1 MGAIDW
7 LARAREL
14 LTPPPTPTDE
24 TDETPLSSVL
34 SVRGKAVCEISAA
47 GSVIERSEDRVAV
60 AGPRACNTQQ
70 AVSLHAAAPM
80 GAQYATADSTSSIP
94 DAPVLWH
101 ATEGATDAQPM
112 QPATPAMTDAQMG
125 LFDKRVAR
133 SIWLGY
139 ADAQG
144 RAERL
149 LRRDRSG
156 DHRGLCPECTHAR
169 PGWRCA
175 KGEAFLADQLQACP
189 LFKEH

>member
-1 MGAIDW
+1 MGLRDRYIEA
-7 LARAREL
+7 LVARC
-14 LTPPPTPTDE
+14 T
-24 TDETPLSSVL
+24 
-34 SVRGKAVCEISAA
+34 
-47 GSVIERSEDRVAV
+47 V
-60 AGPRACNTQQ
+60 AGPRVCNTQPT
-70 AVSLHAAAPM
+70 SLPLRVETPIGVQH
-80 GAQYATADSTSSIP
+80 ATADPTPSIP
-94 DAPVLWH
+94 DTPVLLH
-101 ATEGATDAQPM
+101 ETEGATDAQPI
-112 QPATPAMTDAQMG
+112 QPATTDMIDAEVV

-139 ADAQG
+139 ADAEG

-156 DHRGLCPECTHAR
+156 DHRRLCPECNHAR